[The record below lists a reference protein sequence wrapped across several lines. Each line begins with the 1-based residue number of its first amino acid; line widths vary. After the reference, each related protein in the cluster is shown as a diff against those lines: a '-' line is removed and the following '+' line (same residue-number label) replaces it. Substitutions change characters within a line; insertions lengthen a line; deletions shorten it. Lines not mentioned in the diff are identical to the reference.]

1 MDAKEKS
8 ISDGGLSESK
18 KTDRTDAKRRAA
30 AFLKS
35 ALSGTVYAICAY
47 FLGAAALPYGAMPLG
62 VAFMS
67 ASDRRVF
74 YIYAGLMLSAAGR
87 QDRLLF
93 FGVYT
98 ALLVI
103 RLLVRFVIDPP
114 WRGEE
119 RKLSG
124 EKTVA
129 EVYPYLF
136 SEHIGLRMA
145 SAAVGAFAIGVY
157 RLIEGGL
164 TYYDM
169 YGTVISTLAAPLAVL
184 LAGGYFSVSANKY
197 RRLLGFLAIA
207 FGTVWAVGDR
217 KLYGI
222 SLGAFGCMLV
232 TLYLARRGG
241 TVLGV
246 LSGALLG
253 LAISVESV
261 PLFAFGGLVFGML
274 RPISVAFATVSALS
288 VSLAWGIY
296 IQGIGVLNGLA
307 SALVSAALIFGI
319 WDKLFID
326 KKSVEK
332 AEEADTADK
341 AKAEAESAVYL
352 SVAAQKERIC
362 DIEKKIEGARAG
374 LSAVSEALYEIS
386 GRLQSPSASD
396 LRQIC
401 DNAFDY
407 CCGVCENKP
416 RCWGERYRETSA
428 ALGELCG
435 VLHKNGSVNI
445 TDADKVLADNCE
457 RLPEIL
463 SQINHN
469 ASLHARQIL
478 EGDRTELFA
487 IDYGAVAEIMDSALR
502 YADESSEYETDEA
515 LWEKISAALRKKAL
529 PVSEGC
535 VLGKRQKRV
544 AIFGDGSSALA
555 DNAER
560 IAEAVGEV
568 CPFKLSAP
576 VIDSDGKV
584 LRMLEEK
591 RLSVSFARRNM
602 RAEGEEKYC
611 GDTSGIFDGTEGRLY
626 AFISDGMGSGQQAAL
641 TSGLCGLFL
650 KKLLSEGSSCE
661 GTLKLLN
668 GFLRNR
674 GCGSVSECS
683 ATVDLLELDL
693 FTGNA
698 AFYKS
703 GAAPTYVFRN
713 GSLFKLRSHTVPMGI
728 IKELD
733 LRKIDF
739 ELSRG
744 DLVVMI
750 SDGVT
755 DGREECPWLFD
766 LLRSQGES
774 AEPDRLAELV
784 VKYAKAEG
792 ATDDISVLVLAV
804 KESD

>member
-8 ISDGGLSESK
+8 ISDGNLSEGK
-18 KTDRTDAKRRAA
+18 RTDKEEAKRRAA
-30 AFLKS
+30 AFLKNV
-35 ALSGTVYAICAY
+35 LWGTLYAICAY
-47 FLGAAALPYGAMPLG
+47 FLGGAALPYGAMPLG
-62 VAFMS
+62 VAFLS

-74 YIYAGLMLSAAGR
+74 YIYAGLLLSAAGR

-119 RKLSG
+119 RRLSG

-145 SAAVGAFAIGVY
+145 SSAVGAFAIGVY

-169 YGTVISTLAAPLAVL
+169 YGTVLSTLSAPLAVL
-184 LAGGYFSVSANKY
+184 LVGGFFSATANKY
-197 RRLLGFLAIA
+197 RRLLGYLAIA
-207 FGTVWAVGDR
+207 FGVVWAVGDR

-222 SLGAFGCMLV
+222 SLAAFGCMLV
-232 TLYLARRGG
+232 TLYLSRRGG
-241 TVLGV
+241 TVLGI
-246 LSGALLG
+246 LSGALIG

-261 PLFAFGGLVFGML
+261 PLFAFAGLVFGML
-274 RPISVAFATVSALS
+274 RPISVAFATISALS
-288 VSLAWGIY
+288 VALAWGIY

-307 SALVSAALIFGI
+307 SALVSASLIFGVL
-319 WDKLFID
+319 DKLFINKETS
-326 KKSVEK
+326 KKAVEIETAK
-332 AEEADTADK
+332 RDRTEADSAD
-341 AKAEAESAVYL
+341 SV
-352 SVAAQKERIC
+352 SVAAERERIK
-362 DIEKKIEGARAG
+362 DIEKRIEGTKTG

-386 GRLQSPSASD
+386 DKLQSPSASD

-401 DNAFDY
+401 DNAFDF
-407 CCGVCENKP
+407 CCGGCENKP
-416 RCWGERYRETSA
+416 RCWGDRYRETSA
-428 ALGELCG
+428 ALGELCA
-435 VLHKNGSVNI
+435 VLHKNGSVEL
-445 TDADKVLADNCE
+445 TEVDKPLSDNCE

-469 ASLHARQIL
+469 ASLHARQML

-487 IDYGAVAEIMDSALR
+487 LDYGAVAEMMGSALG
-502 YADESSEYETDEA
+502 YDAEEYETDGELWGKVFSA
-515 LWEKISAALRKKAL
+515 LKKKAL
-529 PVSEGC
+529 PVSGGC
-535 VLGKRQKRV
+535 VFGKRQRK
-544 AIFGDGSSALA
+544 ITLFGDDPTALA
-555 DNAER
+555 HRADE
-560 IAEAVGEV
+560 IAEAVREV
-568 CPFKLSAP
+568 CPFGLSEP
-576 VIDSDGKV
+576 LVDTDGGV
-584 LRMLEEK
+584 LRLTERE
-591 RLSVSFARRNM
+591 RLSVSSARRNM

-611 GDTSGIFDGTEGRLY
+611 GDTSGIFDGAEGRIY
-626 AFISDGMGSGQQAAL
+626 AFISDGMGSGRQAAL
-641 TSGLCGLFL
+641 TSGLCGLFI

-674 GCGSVSECS
+674 GSGSFGECS
-683 ATVDLLELDL
+683 ATVDLLELDM

-698 AFYKS
+698 SFYKS

-744 DLVVMI
+744 DLVVMV

-774 AEPDRLAELV
+774 ADPERLAELV

-804 KESD
+804 KEAA

>member
-18 KTDRTDAKRRAA
+18 KTDKEEAKRRAA
-30 AFLKS
+30 AFLKN
-35 ALSGTVYAICAY
+35 ALSGTVYALCAY
-47 FLGAAALPYGAMPLG
+47 FLGGAALPYGAMPLG
-62 VAFMS
+62 VAFLS

-74 YIYAGLMLSAAGR
+74 YIYAGLLLSAVGR
-87 QDRLLF
+87 QDRLLL

-119 RKLSG
+119 RRLSG

-145 SAAVGAFAIGVY
+145 SSAVGAFAIGVY

-169 YGTVISTLAAPLAVL
+169 YGTVIATLTAPLAVL
-184 LAGGYFSVSANKY
+184 LVGGFFSVSANKY

-222 SLGAFGCMLV
+222 SLAAFGCMFV
-232 TLYLARRGG
+232 TLYLSRRGG
-241 TVLGV
+241 TVLGI

-261 PLFAFGGLVFGML
+261 PLFAFAGLVFGML
-274 RPISVAFATVSALS
+274 RPISVAFATVSSLS
-288 VSLAWGIY
+288 VALAWGIY

-307 SALVSAALIFGI
+307 SALVSASLIFGV

-332 AEEADTADK
+332 AEDAQAADRTAAD
-341 AKAEAESAVYL
+341 AYSAARL
-352 SVAAQKERIC
+352 SVAAEKERIS
-362 DIEKKIEGARAG
+362 DIEKRIEGTRAG

-386 GRLQSPSASD
+386 DRLQSPSASD

-401 DNAFDY
+401 DNAFDF
-407 CCGVCENKP
+407 CCGGCENKP
-416 RCWGERYRETSA
+416 RCWGDRYRETSA
-428 ALGELCG
+428 ALGELCAT
-435 VLHKNGSVNI
+435 LHKNGSVDI
-445 TDADKVLADNCE
+445 TEADKTLSDNCE

-487 IDYGAVAEIMDSALR
+487 LDYGAVAEMMGSALGS
-502 YADESSEYETDEA
+502 AEEEYETDDG
-515 LWEKISAALRKKAL
+515 LWDKISAALRKKAL
-529 PVSEGC
+529 PVSGGC
-535 VLGKRQKRV
+535 VFGKRQKRI
-544 AIFGDGSSALA
+544 ALFGDDTSTLA
-555 DNAER
+555 DRAAE
-560 IAEAVGEV
+560 IAEAVREV
-568 CPFKLSAP
+568 CPFKLSEP
-576 VIDSDGKV
+576 SVDTDRGV
-584 LRMLEEK
+584 LRLFEEK
-591 RLSVSFARRNM
+591 RLSVGFARRNM

-611 GDTSGIFDGTEGRLY
+611 GDTSGIFDGADGRIY
-626 AFISDGMGSGQQAAL
+626 AFISDGMGSGQEAAL

-674 GCGSVSECS
+674 GCGSLRECS

-693 FTGNA
+693 YTGNA

-739 ELSRG
+739 ELSQG
-744 DLVVMI
+744 DLVVMV